1 MDRNAQTQQE
11 VDSAARQ
18 IKEKP
23 YGKAILILAKELN
36 KTPGSNINLLELA
49 AALEGIQEGEIQN
62 PPQVTSHGAAHR
74 DHRHSHNH
82 HHHAGHAPMSRSQF
96 VYNAPLMPNSQD
108 RTEIW
113 RTLLDI
119 ELNDRTIQRRLV
131 EPPEHLRTGISSISD
146 SD

>member
-36 KTPGSNINLLELA
+36 KTPGSNINLLEIA

-62 PPQVTSHGAAHR
+62 PPQVTSHGACLLYTSPSPR
-74 DHRHSHNH
+74 DKRQ
-82 HHHAGHAPMSRSQF
+82 AR
-96 VYNAPLMPNSQD
+96 MP
-108 RTEIW
+108 
-113 RTLLDI
+113 
-119 ELNDRTIQRRLV
+119 
-131 EPPEHLRTGISSISD
+131 SSA
-146 SD
+146 